1 MLEFWYSDQC
11 SRQIRLMVCIATC
24 VMIYLCSTVQQLS
37 PIFTGISIVI
47 GMGIHGLRASSLKIA
62 ADNPYKKGFAILILA
77 MPLMAFITLISA
89 LPTQH
94 KIILALQAIGFAA
107 IGLFI
112 LSMFP
117 NRRFDKNEQR

>member
-1 MLEFWYSDQC
+1 MLEFWYSDKC
-11 SRQIRLMVCIATC
+11 SRQIKLMVCIATC

-37 PIFTGISIVI
+37 SLFTGISIAI
-47 GMGIHGLRASSLKIA
+47 GMGIHGLRALSLKIA
-62 ADNPYKKGFAILILA
+62 EDNPYKKGFAMLIFII
-77 MPLMAFITLISA
+77 PLIALIILISA

-94 KIILALQAIGFAA
+94 KIVLAMQAIGFVA

-117 NRRFDKNEQR
+117 NHRFDKNEES

>member
-11 SRQIRLMVCIATC
+11 SRQIKLMVCIVTC

-37 PIFTGISIVI
+37 PLFTGISITI
-47 GMGIHGLRASSLKIA
+47 GMGLHGLRALNLKIA
-62 ADNPYKKGFAILILA
+62 ADNPYKKGFAILILV

-89 LPTQH
+89 LPAQH
-94 KIILALQAIGFAA
+94 KIILAMQVIGFAA

-117 NRRFDKNEQR
+117 NRSFDKNEQR